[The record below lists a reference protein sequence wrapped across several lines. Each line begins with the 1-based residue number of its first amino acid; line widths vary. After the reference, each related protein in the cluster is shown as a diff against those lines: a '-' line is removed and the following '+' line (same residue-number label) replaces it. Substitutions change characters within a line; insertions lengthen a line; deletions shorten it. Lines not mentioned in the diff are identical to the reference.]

1 MTNHPAPRTK
11 RLPVTVSADPVS
23 GGTLAVVI
31 DTRHRP
37 MLVTYTDDNLAAI
50 LRVLDHDKFWY
61 YVDLWFGDW
70 EEWERVSRAGVALF
84 PTSTPAHVAAYAALT
99 AWLNDIC
106 DEHAI
111 EYFERRDAGD

>member
-1 MTNHPAPRTK
+1 MK
-11 RLPVTVSADPVS
+11 SLPITVSASPS
-23 GGTLAVVI
+23 AGGTISVVL

-37 MLVTYTDDNLAAI
+37 MSVAYDDGDLAAI
-50 LRVLDHDKFWY
+50 LRVLDDDKFWY

-70 EEWERVSRAGVALF
+70 EEWGRVSRAGVALF

-106 DEHAI
+106 DERAI